1 MYVKKNTLIFA
12 YHVNMRGLGE
22 NLKLLR
28 KINNISQKEFAQKM
42 NTSQQRVSEWE
53 CNKVEPSLFNIIKI
67 LEFYDITFE
76 ELMDGV
82 TLD

>member
-1 MYVKKNTLIFA
+1 MK
-12 YHVNMRGLGE
+12 GLGE

-28 KINNISQKEFAQKM
+28 KINNVSQKEFALKM
-42 NTSQQRVSEWE
+42 NTTQQRVSEWE

-67 LEFYDITFE
+67 LKFYNITFE

-82 TLD
+82 TIS